1 MEHFLEKEEEES
13 ETLQIYEKC
22 RSMILVTREAPGEI
36 QLKVCDWDLTEHPPK
51 FLSDG
56 GGKIISFL
64 TFVIKIDMYY

>member
-1 MEHFLEKEEEES
+1 
-13 ETLQIYEKC
+13 
-22 RSMILVTREAPGEI
+22 MILVTREAPGEI